1 MSALA
6 GVRVLDL
13 ADESAIFASRV
24 LADLG
29 ADVIRVEPP
38 DGGRVRA
45 LAPFLRDEPGM
56 ERSLV
61 HLAHDAGKRSLAL
74 DWRAPAGAPL
84 LRRLVA
90 TADVVVET
98 EPPGSLAARGLG
110 HDDLAALRPGLVHVS
125 VTPFGQRG
133 PWSARKTSDLVAAAA
148 GGLLWVSGAPE
159 DPPTQMGAD
168 ASFKLASLVALAGV
182 MIALR
187 GRAANG
193 GRGVWLDVSIQQ
205 AVAMACVQT
214 SNPNHWLWNRHVPKR
229 PGLSGALE
237 CADGRFATLN
247 VMADGF
253 PAFLRW
259 ARELGLASELSD
271 ADWESVR
278 GQRGGRGLL
287 RGLAK
292 SLPRADFLR
301 EAWAR
306 GLHALPIQ
314 SFEDLARCEHFAATG
329 QFREVA
335 HEPLGASLGFPRS
348 ALEAVSG
355 TCLRG
360 RAPLLGEHDD
370 AIFAEL
376 GLAPDERARLARA
389 GVIRR

>member
-1 MSALA
+1 MTALA

-13 ADESAIFASRV
+13 ADESAIFTSRV

-38 DGGRVRA
+38 DGGRVRR
-45 LAPFLRDEPGM
+45 LAPFLDDAPGM

-61 HLAHDAGKRSLAL
+61 HLAHDAGKRSVAL
-74 DWRAPAGAPL
+74 DWRAPAGADV

-90 TADVVVET
+90 TADVLVET
-98 EPPGSLAARGLG
+98 EPPESLATRGLG
-110 HDDLAALRPGLVHVS
+110 HDDLIALRPDLIHVS
-125 VTPFGQRG
+125 VTPFGQQG
-133 PWSARKTSDLVAAAA
+133 PWRDRKTSDLVAAAA
-148 GGLLWVSGAPE
+148 GGLLWVSGDPA

-168 ASFKLASLVALAGV
+168 ASYKLASLVALAGV
-182 MIALR
+182 MVALHGR
-187 GRAANG
+187 GANG

-214 SNPNHWLWNRHVPKR
+214 SNPNHWLWNRHIPGR
-229 PGLSGALE
+229 PGLPGALV

-253 PAFLRW
+253 PAFLDW
-259 ARELGLASELSD
+259 AREAGLASDLSD
-271 ADWESVR
+271 ADWERVR

-292 SLPRADFLR
+292 SLPRETFLR

-314 SFEDLARCEHFAATG
+314 SFEDLAACSHFAATG
-329 QFREVA
+329 QFLEVP
-335 HEPLGASLGFPRS
+335 HEPLGRALGLPRS
-348 ALEAVSG
+348 ALAAVSG
-355 TCLRG
+355 TRVRG

-370 AIFAEL
+370 EVFAEL
-376 GLAPDERARLARA
+376 GLGAGERARLAAA